1 MSLIKGFVA
10 GIAMALAAHA
20 SANEKIAYQHWL
32 VDIGAHTVEAHTANV
47 NKTTFGVFCSGDQCL
62 FYLHQ
67 NFQCTPG
74 TKYSVLMSSQ
84 TVANA
89 LSMECTQIGGNL
101 FQILDPFKTIL
112 RAVQGGGT
120 IGFALALQ
128 SGDFA
133 VTRFSLAG
141 AKQAIDRALLEA
153 TKTKEKSPKG
163 APQNVPPAKIK
174 DQLI

>member
-1 MSLIKGFVA
+1 MSIIQGLIA
-10 GIAMALAAHA
+10 SIAMALAAHA
-20 SANEKIAYQHWL
+20 GANEKIAYQHWL
-32 VDIGAHTVEAHTANV
+32 VDIGAHTVEAHTANA

-133 VTRFSLAG
+133 VTRFSLAD

-153 TKTKEKSPKG
+153 AKTKEKSPKG
-163 APQNVPPAKIK
+163 VPQQNPAPRMKERVI
-174 DQLI
+174 